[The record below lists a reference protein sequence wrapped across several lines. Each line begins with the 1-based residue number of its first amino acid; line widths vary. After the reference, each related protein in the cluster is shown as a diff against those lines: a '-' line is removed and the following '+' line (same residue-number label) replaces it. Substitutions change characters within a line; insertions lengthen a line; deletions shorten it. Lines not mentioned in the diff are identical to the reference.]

1 LEGIILSSLSDFI
14 ERYLKEL
21 LREATEGMI
30 MLQRRELAEMFACA
44 PSQINYVLDTR
55 FTLDRGYLVE
65 TRRGGGGYIRIVRLS
80 FRTGRDFLSVLDET
94 IGDEINVRR
103 ADGLLLRLE
112 EEDFLTVDE
121 YVFIKTVL
129 DRETQKA
136 PENYRSAVRAS
147 LLKAMLALLLRE

>member
-1 LEGIILSSLSDFI
+1 
-14 ERYLKEL
+14 
-21 LREATEGMI
+21 
-30 MLQRRELAEMFACA
+30 MLQRRELAEMFECA

-65 TRRGGGGYIRIVRLS
+65 TRRGGGGYIRIVRLA
-80 FRTGRDFLSVLDET
+80 FRTGHDFLSVLDEK
-94 IGDEINVRR
+94 IGDEITPRR
-103 ADGLLLRLE
+103 AEGLLFRLQ
-112 EEDFLTVDE
+112 EEDFLDADE

-136 PENYRSAVRAS
+136 PQDYRGAVRAS